1 MVIKESL
8 TFDDVL
14 LEPKFSSILPS
25 LVNVNTEITTSIKLK
40 IPLISSAMDT
50 VSENKLAIAMAQ
62 SGGFACIHKNM
73 SIQSQV
79 SQIKAV
85 KRFESGTVVDPI
97 TILPE
102 ATLDEAKNLMNKN
115 KISGIIVVDK
125 KKKVVGILTNRDV
138 RFVTDKKIKV
148 RDLMTKKLVTA
159 KIGIPLNEAKKV
171 LSKNKIEK
179 LIILNE
185 HGNCKGLIT
194 VKDIEKSS
202 IYPEAAKDKNGSL
215 LVGAA
220 VGVGDIEFLR
230 AQKLFEAGL
239 DIIFIDTAHGHS
251 KKVLDMVKKIK
262 KKLSIPIV
270 AGNIATSEAAK
281 ILANAGVDCVKVG
294 IGPGSICTTRVVA
307 GIGVPQFSAIMN
319 VSKSLKNT
327 KVKVIADG
335 GIKYSGDITKAI
347 GAGADAVMIGSLF
360 AGTEE
365 SPGDV
370 FYYQGRSYK
379 SYRGMGSIG
388 AMARG
393 SADRYFQEEINDN
406 LKLVPEGIEGRV
418 PYKGPVRNVIHQ
430 LVGGLKA
437 GMGYVGAKNI
447 KELKVKANF
456 IKISN
461 SGIKEGHVH
470 DVQITKQSPNYLFEN
485 I

>member
-1 MVIKESL
+1 MEIKESL

-14 LEPKFSSILPS
+14 LEPKFSSIHPN
-25 LVNVNTEITTSIKLK
+25 LVNVNTEITNSIKLR

-62 SGGFACIHKNM
+62 SGGIACIHKNM
-73 SIQSQV
+73 SIESQV

-102 ATLDEAKNLMNKN
+102 ATLDEAKSLMNTN

-148 RDLMTKKLVTA
+148 RDLMTKNLVTA
-159 KIGIPLNEAKKV
+159 RIGISLNDAKKI

-185 HGNCKGLIT
+185 NGNCKGLIT

-202 IYPEAAKDKNGSL
+202 IYPEAVKDKNGSL

-220 VGVGDIEFLR
+220 VGVGDTEFLR
-230 AQKLFEAGL
+230 AQKLFEAGV

-251 KKVLDMVKKIK
+251 ERVIDMVKRIK
-262 KKLSIPIV
+262 KKLSIPII

-281 ILANAGVDCVKVG
+281 ALSNAGVDCVKVG

-307 GIGVPQFSAIMN
+307 GVGVPQFSAIVN

-327 KVKVIADG
+327 KVKIIADG
-335 GIKYSGDITKAI
+335 GIRYSGDITKAI

-437 GMGYVGAKNI
+437 GMGYVGAKNV
-447 KELKVKANF
+447 KELKVKASF

-461 SGIKEGHVH
+461 SGVKEGHVH
-470 DVQITKQSPNYLFEN
+470 DIQITKQSPNYPFEN